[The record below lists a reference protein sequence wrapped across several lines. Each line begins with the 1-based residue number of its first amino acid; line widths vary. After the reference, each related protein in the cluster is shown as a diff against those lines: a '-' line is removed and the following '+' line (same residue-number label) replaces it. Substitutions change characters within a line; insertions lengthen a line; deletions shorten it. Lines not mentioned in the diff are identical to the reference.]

1 MGNACCD
8 NSVAPPDLRSIE
20 KKPIAKKKG
29 EVDNIMSIE
38 GVMDGDDAEKI
49 GEVEDLDLDN
59 EAHNS
64 DNDLEE
70 NKINLEAITEEET
83 QMTSREATAA
93 DQEEEQPVQED

>member
-29 EVDNIMSIE
+29 EVDNILSIE

-49 GEVEDLDLDN
+49 GEVED
-59 EAHNS
+59 
-64 DNDLEE
+64 
-70 NKINLEAITEEET
+70 
-83 QMTSREATAA
+83 
-93 DQEEEQPVQED
+93 